1 MVIEVTVQSEDSSKP
16 KGFSPQ
22 TANAQVGDA
31 LFWHNN
37 DEKTGHQ
44 PTPDPKNPTFWF
56 KDPIPGQNS
65 SSQINLGVAGTIS
78 YQDALNSSLTGQI
91 LVATPVQIG
100 QQFGGG
106 AAFSPTPVQIKA
118 GTAICWTNADTKPHQ
133 PAPKGG
139 PANAWL
145 AQPIAP
151 GQKSP
156 PVSKFAT
163 AGNIAYEDALDTTIQ
178 GVIQV
183 S

>member
-1 MVIEVTVQSEDSSKP
+1 MVIEVTVQSEDSTKP
-16 KGFSPQ
+16 RGFSPQ

-31 LFWHNN
+31 VFWHNS
-37 DEKTGHQ
+37 DQKTQHQ
-44 PTPDPKNPTFWF
+44 PTPDVTKPAFWVP
-56 KDPIPGQNS
+56 PIPGQNS

-78 YQDALNSSLTGQI
+78 YQDALNSGLTGKI

-106 AAFSPTPVQIKA
+106 AAFSPSPVQIKV

-156 PVSKFAT
+156 PVSKFQT
-163 AGNIAYEDALDTTIQ
+163 AGSIAYEDALDATIQ

>member
-1 MVIEVTVQSEDSSKP
+1 MVIEVTVQSENPSQP

-37 DEKTGHQ
+37 DETTDHQ
-44 PTPDPKNPTFWF
+44 PTPDPANPKFWF
-56 KDPIPGQNS
+56 KDPIPGQNP
-65 SSQINLGVAGTIS
+65 SSQINLKAAGTIS
-78 YQDALNSSLTGQI
+78 YQDALNSSLTGKI

-106 AAFSPTPVQIKA
+106 AVFSPATVQIKA
-118 GTAICWTNADTKPHQ
+118 GTAISWTNADTKPHQ

-151 GQKSP
+151 GQKSL

-163 AGNIAYEDALDTTIQ
+163 AGSIAYEDALDTTIQ